1 MALQKWPN
9 RGASNATPAGFMS
22 TRRTQRRSFFVP
34 SPSQIAE
41 PSFVA
46 VDFETAN
53 RMGGV
58 SACQV
63 AMVKVLD
70 GQIVDRLNTLIR
82 PPKGWDS
89 FEFTYLHGISAADV
103 ADAPGWINIADTVS
117 HFVDGA
123 TVYAHNA
130 AFDSR
135 VWRQLDEHFGTTT
148 LPAPFFCSYRTAQ
161 RLIPGLPNYKLPT
174 VLHACAPNYQ
184 LNHHRADSDA
194 KPAPSSSASYRDG
207 RRQADSLRVDW
218 GPLRTGLGELSVELP
233 EDGRRFGQRST
244 YRDVMT
250 AP

>member
-63 AMVKVLD
+63 AMVKVCD

-89 FEFTYLHGISAADV
+89 FEFTYLHGLS
-103 ADAPGWINIADTVS
+103 
-117 HFVDGA
+117 
-123 TVYAHNA
+123 
-130 AFDSR
+130 
-135 VWRQLDEHFGTTT
+135 
-148 LPAPFFCSYRTAQ
+148 
-161 RLIPGLPNYKLPT
+161 LI
-174 VLHACAPNYQ
+174 HI
-184 LNHHRADSDA
+184 
-194 KPAPSSSASYRDG
+194 
-207 RRQADSLRVDW
+207 
-218 GPLRTGLGELSVELP
+218 
-233 EDGRRFGQRST
+233 
-244 YRDVMT
+244 
-250 AP
+250 

>member
-9 RGASNATPAGFMS
+9 RGASNATPADFMS

-63 AMVKVLD
+63 AMVKVCD

-103 ADAPGWINIADTVS
+103 ADAPSWTNIADTVS
-117 HFVDGA
+117 HFVDGV

-135 VWRQLDEHFGTTT
+135 VWCGQGGGAE
-148 LPAPFFCSYRTAQ
+148 
-161 RLIPGLPNYKLPT
+161 
-174 VLHACAPNYQ
+174 VL
-184 LNHHRADSDA
+184 
-194 KPAPSSSASYRDG
+194 
-207 RRQADSLRVDW
+207 V
-218 GPLRTGLGELSVELP
+218 ELSPHPGVESGVVGVYGRP
-233 EDGRRFGQRST
+233 IHKVGDGVGNVDPAGGV
-244 YRDVMT
+244 RDVGC
-250 AP
+250 

>member
-9 RGASNATPAGFMS
+9 RGASNATPADFMS

-123 TVYAHNA
+123 TVYAL
-130 AFDSR
+130 S
-135 VWRQLDEHFGTTT
+135 
-148 LPAPFFCSYRTAQ
+148 
-161 RLIPGLPNYKLPT
+161 LI
-174 VLHACAPNYQ
+174 HI
-184 LNHHRADSDA
+184 
-194 KPAPSSSASYRDG
+194 
-207 RRQADSLRVDW
+207 
-218 GPLRTGLGELSVELP
+218 
-233 EDGRRFGQRST
+233 
-244 YRDVMT
+244 
-250 AP
+250 

>member
-1 MALQKWPN
+1 MTLQKRPG
-9 RGASNATPAGFMS
+9 RGASNATPAGFMP
-22 TRRTQRRSFFVP
+22 TRGTARRSFFVP

-41 PSFVA
+41 RGFVA

-58 SACQV
+58 SACQL

-70 GQIVDRLNTLIR
+70 GQIIDRLNTLIR

-89 FEFTYLHGISAADV
+89 FEFTYLHGISASAV
-103 ADAPGWINIADTVS
+103 AYATSRSTTADADS
-117 HFVDGA
+117 HFVGGA

-135 VWRQLDEHFGTTT
+135 VWRQLDEYFGTTT
-148 LPAPFFCSYRTAQ
+148 LPSPFFCSYRTAQ

-174 VLHACAPNYQ
+174 VLHACAPDYQ

-194 KPAPSSSASYRDG
+194 EACALIVCALQRRAQAS
-207 RRQADSLRVDW
+207 
-218 GPLRTGLGELSVELP
+218 
-233 EDGRRFGQRST
+233 
-244 YRDVMT
+244 
-250 AP
+250 

>member
-1 MALQKWPN
+1 MTLQKRPG
-9 RGASNATPAGFMS
+9 RGASNATPAGFMP
-22 TRRTQRRSFFVP
+22 TRGTARRSFFVP

-41 PSFVA
+41 RGFVA

-58 SACQV
+58 SACQL

-70 GQIVDRLNTLIR
+70 GQIIDRLNTLIR

-103 ADAPGWINIADTVS
+103 ADAPDWSNIADAVS
-117 HFVDGA
+117 HFVGGA

-135 VWRQLDEHFGTTT
+135 VWRQLDEYFGTTT
-148 LPAPFFCSYRTAQ
+148 LPSPFFCSYRTAQ

-174 VLHACAPNYQ
+174 VLHACAPDYQ

-194 KPAPSSSASYRDG
+194 EACALLVCALQRRAQAS
-207 RRQADSLRVDW
+207 
-218 GPLRTGLGELSVELP
+218 
-233 EDGRRFGQRST
+233 
-244 YRDVMT
+244 
-250 AP
+250 

>member
-9 RGASNATPAGFMS
+9 RGASNATPADFMS

-117 HFVDGA
+117 HL
-123 TVYAHNA
+123 
-130 AFDSR
+130 S
-135 VWRQLDEHFGTTT
+135 
-148 LPAPFFCSYRTAQ
+148 
-161 RLIPGLPNYKLPT
+161 LI
-174 VLHACAPNYQ
+174 HI
-184 LNHHRADSDA
+184 
-194 KPAPSSSASYRDG
+194 
-207 RRQADSLRVDW
+207 
-218 GPLRTGLGELSVELP
+218 
-233 EDGRRFGQRST
+233 
-244 YRDVMT
+244 
-250 AP
+250 

>member
-9 RGASNATPAGFMS
+9 RGASNATPAGFMP

-82 PPKGWDS
+82 PPKGWDF
-89 FEFTYLHGISAADV
+89 FEFTYLHGISATDV
-103 ADAPGWINIADTVS
+103 AEAPGWTNIALS
-117 HFVDGA
+117 
-123 TVYAHNA
+123 
-130 AFDSR
+130 
-135 VWRQLDEHFGTTT
+135 
-148 LPAPFFCSYRTAQ
+148 
-161 RLIPGLPNYKLPT
+161 LIHISEPT
-174 VLHACAPNYQ
+174 RPY
-184 LNHHRADSDA
+184 
-194 KPAPSSSASYRDG
+194 
-207 RRQADSLRVDW
+207 
-218 GPLRTGLGELSVELP
+218 
-233 EDGRRFGQRST
+233 
-244 YRDVMT
+244 
-250 AP
+250 

>member
-9 RGASNATPAGFMS
+9 RGASNATPADFMS
-22 TRRTQRRSFFVP
+22 TQRTQRRSFFVP

-63 AMVKVLD
+63 AMVKVCD

-103 ADAPGWINIADTVS
+103 ADAPSWTNIADTVS
-117 HFVDGA
+117 HFVDGV

-194 KPAPSSSASYRDG
+194 EACALIVCELQ
-207 RRQADSLRVDW
+207 RRAQTS
-218 GPLRTGLGELSVELP
+218 
-233 EDGRRFGQRST
+233 
-244 YRDVMT
+244 
-250 AP
+250 